1 MWWKIGIKML
11 TKHNP
16 EPGSEGDH
24 IHVPNQNIVAEGAY
38 QTDSKQSRRP
48 ALSGKIANK
57 QVEANCAKLRKA
69 Q

>member
-48 ALSGKIANK
+48 ALPG
-57 QVEANCAKLRKA
+57 
-69 Q
+69 